1 MPIVSEQKANQLKIF
16 VDDFFFNVSLAR
28 DFKKSFMQ
36 NMVNDLKNIT
46 LDLSKVKVLDSIAV
60 GLLVQA
66 QTVCAQEDIIF
77 TIINVHPEIMDLFT
91 QVKLDKI
98 LNVKPGFDN
107 FDND

>member
-1 MPIVSEQKANQLKIF
+1 MSIISEQKANQLKIF
-16 VDDFFFNVSLAR
+16 VDDLFFNVTLAR
-28 DFKKSFMQ
+28 AFKQSFMQ
-36 NMVNDLKNIT
+36 NLVHDLRDIT
-46 LDLSKVKVLDSIAV
+46 LDLSKVTSLDSIAV

-66 QTVCAQEDIIF
+66 QTVCAQEDINF
-77 TIINVHPEIMDLFT
+77 TIINVHPDIMDLFT